1 MASCHRL
8 RDILSLKATKSQ
20 GDPWQGE
27 QSRDQQATGHDVE
40 LAHQRVEERIQRCSE
55 VRQALNAE
63 DHAHVGII
71 TRKEATK
78 TSVCLLTI
86 REGPPVEYS
95 V

>member
-8 RDILSLKATKSQ
+8 RDILSPEATNSQ

-55 VRQALNAE
+55 V
-63 DHAHVGII
+63 
-71 TRKEATK
+71 
-78 TSVCLLTI
+78 
-86 REGPPVEYS
+86 
-95 V
+95 